1 MLYFLFF
8 VFAIGVCGFLIYRYK
23 VNKNKFN
30 NIMQHAAVGVFNNDG
45 SAYLALDGENA
56 YSNYFNDGEK
66 PRKIKDTVFYFAQDN
81 TIGII
86 LDQIYPITK
95 IDDNLRNQFLNIL
108 KKYPASLAIGNFI
121 QVTFGQQ
128 SAEKLGLSWT
138 RAFLYK
144 TNSNTKKFR
153 ITADLSRK
161 EYTLVNIDFSPK
173 YATTYNTVTQG
184 RTGSAIAGGLLA
196 GPAGA
201 VIGSARKRKSTTT
214 TSTKEKPSYAMMTLI
229 DSDGNSEDVAILAYQ
244 SSVDFIRVEFLSR
257 DTQLNS
263 KNNMLIDSADEIAK
277 FKKLLDTNAITQ
289 EEFEAKKKQLLKL

>member
-1 MLYFLFF
+1 MFF
-8 VFAIGVCGFLIYRYK
+8 IIFIFIIGLCGFLIYRYK

-30 NIMQHAAVGVFNNDG
+30 KIMEHATVGAFNNDG
-45 SAYLALDGENA
+45 SAYIAFDEENV
-56 YSNYFNDGEK
+56 YSNYFDNGET

-95 IDDNLRNQFLNIL
+95 IDNNLRNQFLEIL
-108 KKYPASLAIGNFI
+108 KNYPASLATGNFI

-128 SAEKLGLSWT
+128 SAEELKLSWT
-138 RAFLYK
+138 KAFLYK

-161 EYTLVNIDFSPK
+161 EYTLVNIDFNPK

-229 DSDGNSEDVAILAYQ
+229 DNDGNSKDVAILTYQ
-244 SSVDFIRVEFLSR
+244 SSVNFIRVKFLSR
-257 DTQLNS
+257 ENQINS
-263 KNNMLIDSADEIAK
+263 KTSMFIDSADEIAK